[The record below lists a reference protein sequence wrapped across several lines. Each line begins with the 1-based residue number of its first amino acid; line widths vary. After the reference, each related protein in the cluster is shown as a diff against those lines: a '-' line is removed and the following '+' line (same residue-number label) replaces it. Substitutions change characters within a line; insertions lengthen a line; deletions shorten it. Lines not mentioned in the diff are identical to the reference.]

1 MVNAKEW
8 VRRAYKLKARL
19 RQAKTRKSGL
29 NRVMKNF
36 DTLSNEYEDARDAAY
51 ASDALKARV
60 DKVFTQLMKM
70 RGKTR
75 KANVN

>member
-1 MVNAKEW
+1 MVNAKAW
-8 VRRAYKLKARL
+8 VRRAYTLKARL

-29 NRVMKNF
+29 HRVMKNF
-36 DTLSNEYEDARDAAY
+36 DTLANEYEDARNAAY
-51 ASDALKARV
+51 ASDALKARI